1 MTRRN
6 KMTKIPEIKT
16 EIEEGVREL
25 IENYQALYPDV
36 EIHSILIYAKGN
48 YVTKGVDYHVY
59 ADVRDKGQIFLG
71 MSS

>member
-1 MTRRN
+1 MVN
-6 KMTKIPEIKT
+6 IQGAKLD
-16 EIEEGVREL
+16 IEERIRVL
-25 IENYQALYPDV
+25 IESHQALNPEA

-48 YVTKGVDYHVY
+48 YVTKGVDYHIY

>member
-1 MTRRN
+1 MS
-6 KMTKIPEIKT
+6 KIKYVKER
-16 EIEEGVREL
+16 IEEDIRAD
-25 IENYQALYPDV
+25 IERYQRIFPDV

-48 YVTKGVDYHVY
+48 YVTKKVDYHIY